1 MLTAITRWQAELAQ
15 AVKERFGVEL
25 APEAVPFTFPPKPEL
40 GDASTPVAFSL
51 AKILKRPPASIAQE
65 LAGIPLS
72 KVRETKAA
80 GGYLNLYVDR
90 SWALEQL
97 LKGRFVPAG
106 AEGKVIVEHTNIN
119 PNKAAHVG
127 HLRNAVMG
135 DTLVRALK
143 YLGGRAEVQN
153 YIDDTGVQ
161 VADVVV
167 GFQRILGWDL
177 ERVRAAAGGAEG
189 SPFDVF
195 CWDLY
200 AKVAPWYEQSEG
212 NKSARLDTLHLM
224 EAGGNETAAMAS
236 LIASEMVRCHL
247 TTMDRLGIR
256 YDVLPHES
264 DILKT
269 GFWAACF
276 EKLKASGAV
285 HKVPEDSE
293 DKNRGCWVM
302 ALQES
307 DEFKGMSDA
316 DKVIV
321 RSNGTVTYIGKDMAY
336 QLWKFGLLGRD
347 FYYRRF
353 ENPLYEIWRT
363 DAGQEGAAGK
373 DVGATS
379 RSRLVGPAE
388 DENRRQ
394 EAAPTGA
401 PSFGNG
407 QRVINVIDVRQSYLQ
422 KIVKEGVRLM
432 GYEREA
438 GSSVHFAY
446 EMVALSQK
454 TAAEFEKAGQISL
467 SDEERQKPFV
477 EMSGRKGLGVQA
489 DKLLDLLEEKAAEE
503 IAKREPEIP
512 GPEKAERSKT
522 LAVGALRYYMI
533 KYGKNAIIP
542 FDFEQALAFE
552 GDTGPYLQYACV
564 RAENILRKGL
574 EQGIEAPG
582 TDDLR
587 ALQECAPDFDDEG
600 WALLSL
606 FLRVPVQVNSAVE
619 NLDLNLIA
627 RQYFAAAQSFHTYYH
642 HYPVLQETD
651 PKKRRARLL
660 TVALFAR
667 LLRNGLKDLLGIPV
681 PQRM

>member
-1 MLTAITRWQAELAQ
+1 MLTAIAQWQAELAR
-15 AVKERFGVEL
+15 AAKERFGADV

-40 GDASTPVAFSL
+40 GDAATPLAFSL
-51 AKILKRPPASIAQE
+51 AKLLKRPPQAIAQE
-65 LAGIPLS
+65 LATVALPG
-72 KVRETKAA
+72 VRESKAA
-80 GGYLNLYVDR
+80 GGYVNLYLDR
-90 SWALEQL
+90 AWAVAHL
-97 LKGRFVPAG
+97 LSGEFVPRAG
-106 AEGKVIVEHTNIN
+106 APGKTIVEHTNIN

-135 DTLVRALK
+135 DTLVRALR
-143 YLGGRAEVQN
+143 YLGNRVEVQN

-167 GFQRILGWDL
+167 GFRRILGWDIAKA
-177 ERVRAAAGGAEG
+177 RAAVKRAEG
-189 SPFDVF
+189 IRFDVF

-200 AKVAPWYEQSEG
+200 ARVAPWYEASEE

-224 EAGGNETAAMAS
+224 EAGGNETAVMAA

-247 TTMDRLGIR
+247 ATMERIGVR

-285 HKVPEDSE
+285 HRIPDDSE

-302 ALQES
+302 GLKES
-307 DEFKGMSDA
+307 EEFKGLSDA

-347 FYYRRF
+347 FHYRRF
-353 ENPLYEIWRT
+353 QSEPYEVWRT
-363 DAGQEGAAGK
+363 DSESSEG
-373 DVGATS
+373 
-379 RSRLVGPAE
+379 
-388 DENRRQ
+388 
-394 EAAPTGA
+394 GA
-401 PSFGNG
+401 PSFGSG

-422 KIVKEGVRLM
+422 KIVKEGLRLM
-432 GYEREA
+432 GYEEA
-438 GSSVHFAY
+438 AANSVHFSY

-467 SDEERQKPFV
+467 SEEDRQKPFV
-477 EMSGRKGLGVQA
+477 EMSGRKGLGVRA
-489 DKLLDLLEEKAAEE
+489 DDLLDLLHEKAAEE
-503 IAKREPEIP
+503 IAKREPEIES
-512 GPEKAERSKT
+512 GEKAERAHA
-522 LAVGALRYYMI
+522 LAVGALRYYMV
-533 KYGKNAIIP
+533 KYGKNIIIP

-564 RAENILRKGL
+564 RAENILRKGR
-574 EQGIEAPG
+574 EQGIAPP
-582 TDDLR
+582 DPEDPQ
-587 ALQECAPDFDDEG
+587 ALAECAPNFDEDG

-606 FLRVPVQVNSAVE
+606 FLRVPVHVKSAVE
-619 NLDLNLIA
+619 GLDLNLIA
-627 RQYFAAAQSFHTYYH
+627 RQYFAAAQAFHTYYH
-642 HYPVLQETD
+642 HFPVLQETD
-651 PKKRRARLL
+651 EPKRRARLL

-667 LLRNGLKDLLGIPV
+667 LLRGGLETLLGIPV
-681 PQRM
+681 PERM